1 MDKLTWQAW
10 GFGFVEMSTAME
22 SKQAIVALRSPIGRP
37 APHIQRGEAQ
47 GGGLSRTFLTTSRA
61 RVGHFDQNGMD
72 VRGKATAVL
81 LAIGM
86 RQGGSDFHYGKQCA
100 RAG

>member
-1 MDKLTWQAW
+1 ML
-10 GFGFVEMSTAME
+10 
-22 SKQAIVALRSPIGRP
+22 
-37 APHIQRGEAQ
+37 
-47 GGGLSRTFLTTSRA
+47 LTTSWE
-61 RVGHFDQNGMD
+61 RVDHFDQNSRD
-72 VRGKATAVL
+72 VRGKATAVF